1 MCLVGLLVGWLGL
14 IGPVLWLLLL
24 ITPLKMVCPSPYLW
38 KHPLS
43 SLQLNWRWIASA
55 TTGFFFCLFNSHI
68 AKNKKFPLQHFVW
81 GQVWEGRPLLSKGWA
96 KIQMFTV
103 THRLAPTHLPG
114 STRLYLSMCLATH
127 WTMATRCV
135 PSVHLA
141 LKTQIWTQSTDLLML
156 QWVTLGKLLCNFSG
170 PWFSY
175 L

>member
-14 IGPVLWLLLL
+14 LGPVLWLLLL
-24 ITPLKMVCPSPYLW
+24 ITPLKMVCPPPYLW
-38 KHPLS
+38 KHPLP
-43 SLQLNWRWIASA
+43 SLRLNWRWIASA
-55 TTGFFFCLFNSHI
+55 TTGYLFACLTV
-68 AKNKKFPLQHFVW
+68 PLQHFVW

-103 THRLAPTHLPG
+103 THRLALTHLPG
-114 STRLYLSMCLATH
+114 STRLYLSLCLATH

-135 PSVHLA
+135 PSVHWA
-141 LKTQIWTQSTDLLML
+141 LKTQRWTKSTDLLML
-156 QWVTLGKLLCNFSG
+156 LCVALGKLLCTFSG